1 MDTSSSIFRHQC
13 VFGASV
19 CSGTKY
25 AFGPVIATIVV
36 LIVLMWPQK
45 FADFSKLVKIRSR
58 NTFAPSNMM
67 VRHAESSSGHDA
79 KLREFA

>member
-1 MDTSSSIFRHQC
+1 MLLLPI
-13 VFGASV
+13 
-19 CSGTKY
+19 
-25 AFGPVIATIVV
+25 IA
-36 LIVLMWPQK
+36 LIVLIGPQK